1 MTLDTPL
8 VGGGGGQGCGGT
20 RPNAGRKSTI
30 KSQVDWKMYKKIG
43 KKESQDLKKKHKSID
58 LFFTKA
64 SKDSIDS
71 SNQIDDAVPVKAESH
86 PENFGRVSWSDLIN
100 LEVPSLKNLETTSEY
115 KTLELHVR
123 FGIWFNSEP
132 KL

>member
-8 VGGGGGQGCGGT
+8 VGGGGWQGCGGK

-71 SNQIDDAVPVKAESH
+71 SNQIDDAVPVKVNTPKEEEFIEDANEIVDTAMGKDEMLNISDPLVEAIGRNSH
-86 PENFGRVSWSDLIN
+86 IFE
-100 LEVPSLKNLETTSEY
+100 KN
-115 KTLELHVR
+115 K
-123 FGIWFNSEP
+123 IP
-132 KL
+132 